1 MSFFSEI
8 LRNIFVCFI
17 EFSCSEYYT
26 KRELRNIR
34 YDLNVRDHKIQAHHF
49 KVEETE
55 V

>member
-8 LRNIFVCFI
+8 LRNIFACFV
-17 EFSCSEYYT
+17 EFSYLEYYT
-26 KRELRNIR
+26 KRELWNIR
-34 YDLNVRDHKIQAHHF
+34 YDLRDHKIQAHHF